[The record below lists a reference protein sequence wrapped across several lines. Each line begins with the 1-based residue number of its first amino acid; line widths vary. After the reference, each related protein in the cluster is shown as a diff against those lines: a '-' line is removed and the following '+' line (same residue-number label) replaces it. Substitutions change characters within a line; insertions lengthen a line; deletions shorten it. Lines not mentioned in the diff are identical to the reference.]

1 MVKYLNKSIL
11 EYMSSELHVMVDRT
25 IQYFNSV
32 HKVFK
37 SDERHKICA
46 EASCIH
52 NHYLSWTKLSNNY
65 QLTLLFNMIRLYLPN
80 SHDYMYHWQNLSRS
94 SIDAQ
99 ILPTE
104 PTWPSVLLANLGIPI
119 NMWSLL
125 QPDNPEKCPTV
136 IEYPEIIIFIIGQ
149 KSNWYSP

>member
-80 SHDYMYHWQNLSRS
+80 SHVYVPLTK
-94 SIDAQ
+94 
-99 ILPTE
+99 PGTF
-104 PTWPSVLLANLGIPI
+104 I
-119 NMWSLL
+119 NRCSDFTYRAHMTICTTCKPRHSH
-125 QPDNPEKCPTV
+125 QYV
-136 IEYPEIIIFIIGQ
+136 IIITAG
-149 KSNWYSP
+149 